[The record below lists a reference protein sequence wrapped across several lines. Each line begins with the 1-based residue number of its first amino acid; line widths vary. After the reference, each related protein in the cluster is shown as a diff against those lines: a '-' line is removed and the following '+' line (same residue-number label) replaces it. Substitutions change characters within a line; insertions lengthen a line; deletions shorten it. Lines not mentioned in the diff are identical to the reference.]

1 MGYFVW
7 AFSDPNVESCFF
19 SFVLLEQLRYQ
30 GYSTLG
36 LRVQMAEFFY
46 FYSCFRRSIRV
57 TVGGYIVCRRFF
69 YGYVFAVGPSP
80 LPGGRKFGSSADMV
94 SACKS
99 CSLSLCEIMLCAR
112 ILLSLF

>member
-36 LRVQMAEFFY
+36 LRVQIVEFFL
-46 FYSCFRRSIRV
+46 FLFSSINPCN
-57 TVGGYIVCRRFF
+57 GWWAHSFSSFF

-80 LPGGRKFGSSADMV
+80 LPGGRKFGSYTDFIFRSSHLPVLM
-94 SACKS
+94 
-99 CSLSLCEIMLCAR
+99 
-112 ILLSLF
+112 FN